1 MWLWCLMEILCLPL
15 SRYFAQFLES
25 WTKQLTVL
33 WIYTCFT
40 LSFIRF
46 STWRLQSKPVTIDL
60 IGLEQVMNKKALH
73 LSVGV
78 IAAGWII
85 FIVFDKR
92 LTINEFG
99 LCGFSS
105 LRYNTVQWFF
115 PIFTISSNLA
125 YLGFALY
132 TYYYFKKHMPVND
145 SLVKRIYH

>member
-1 MWLWCLMEILCLPL
+1 
-15 SRYFAQFLES
+15 
-25 WTKQLTVL
+25 
-33 WIYTCFT
+33 
-40 LSFIRF
+40 
-46 STWRLQSKPVTIDL
+46 
-60 IGLEQVMNKKALH
+60 MNKKALH